1 MSLKGNGRF
10 HGSYSTL
17 NGYFAMSYTLPSN
30 LLDRFIND
38 YTEGRL
44 STAELRSFSEL
55 KENDKQIRETARAGI
70 EIRRCL
76 NNLKPVGCRPGF
88 DRRMAA
94 RFALE
99 LERDVTRQNKK
110 RTSQPA
116 VSS

>member
-1 MSLKGNGRF
+1 
-10 HGSYSTL
+10 
-17 NGYFAMSYTLPSN
+17 MSYTLPSN

-44 STAELRSFSEL
+44 STAELQSFSEL
-55 KENDKQIRETARAGI
+55 KENDKQIRDTARAGI
-70 EIRRCL
+70 QIRRCL
-76 NNLKPVGCRPGF
+76 KSLQPVACRPGF

-94 RFALE
+94 KFALE
-99 LERDVTRQNKK
+99 LEREIVEQNKK